1 MLYTLFYHTKN
12 IKNKGGFGIMYIE
25 KIVKILPS
33 VITLIVWF
41 ILLLC
46 WILKKHKRRLRDM
59 SFARVR
65 ELVNKLADIRS
76 DLDVITS
83 QVNELQSNYA
93 VDLPVNDVEK
103 VNKEIV
109 RKVELFL
116 DELRGSLPDGYSK

>member
-1 MLYTLFYHTKN
+1 
-12 IKNKGGFGIMYIE
+12 MYIE

-76 DLDVITS
+76 DLDAITA